1 MNSQQYLIKFM
12 TFQKLYKR
20 LLIDHRKLYVVQ
32 ANTILFLYQ
41 PNLIF

>member
-1 MNSQQYLIKFM
+1 MNSQQYLNKLM

-20 LLIDHRKLYVVQ
+20 FLIGYRKLYVVQ
-32 ANTILFLYQ
+32 ANTIFFLHQ